1 MSSCNT
7 VTINLPI
14 TITITTSPSDDPQ
27 VTVAATQPPTKY
39 FKIATTTPI
48 SLNTLNISTQ
58 DTSQSILSVRLDGS
72 NIPVDCR
79 LNISQYPILVK
90 DFCQQIHT
98 CLTNKINASATY
110 LPALFSQTDREYNSI
125 GGFIVSYIAWTVFGH
140 PRGTAPISNITS
152 IISRF
157 NQSAAITTD
166 ILQPQ
171 QTRSQNPTGDLA
183 IRTVQMLRDI
193 SSSDL
198 TFIAR
203 QIYNRDPDRFVLQS
217 QTEPES
223 NTWYP
228 VQFIKGDKI
237 AINIFLHS
245 VTFNYNNQPSTL
257 PNINFPN
264 TVFSV
269 YMTVD

>member
-1 MSSCNT
+1 MSSNNT

-14 TITITTSPSDDPQ
+14 TITITTSPTSEPE

-48 SLNTLNISTQ
+48 SLNTLNISTA
-58 DTSQSILSVRLDGS
+58 DASQSVFSVRLDAS
-72 NIPVDCR
+72 YIPIDCR
-79 LNISQYPILVK
+79 LNITQYPALVTT
-90 DFCQQIHT
+90 FCQQIHT

-140 PRGTAPISNITS
+140 PRGTAPISNETS

-157 NQSAAITTD
+157 NQSATITAD
-166 ILQPQ
+166 MLQPQ
-171 QTRSQNPTGDLA
+171 QQQSQNPTGDLA

-193 SSSDL
+193 SSTDL

-217 QTEPES
+217 QTEPDP

-228 VQFIKGDKI
+228 IQFIKGDKI
-237 AINIFLHS
+237 AINIYLHS
-245 VTFNYNNQPSTL
+245 VTFNYNKQVSSI

-264 TVFSV
+264 TIFSV

>member
-1 MSSCNT
+1 LDASY
-7 VTINLPI
+7 IPI
-14 TITITTSPSDDPQ
+14 
-27 VTVAATQPPTKY
+27 
-39 FKIATTTPI
+39 
-48 SLNTLNISTQ
+48 
-58 DTSQSILSVRLDGS
+58 
-72 NIPVDCR
+72 DCR
-79 LNISQYPILVK
+79 LNITQYPALVTS
-90 DFCQQIHT
+90 FCQQIHT

-140 PRGTAPISNITS
+140 PRGTAPISNETS
-152 IISRF
+152 IINRF
-157 NQSAAITTD
+157 NQSATITAD

-171 QTRSQNPTGDLA
+171 QQQSQNPTGDLA

-193 SSSDL
+193 SSTDL

-203 QIYNRDPDRFVLQS
+203 QIYNRDPDRFVLES
-217 QTEPES
+217 QTEPDP

-228 VQFIKGDKI
+228 IQFIKGDKI
-237 AINIFLHS
+237 AINIYLHS
-245 VTFNYNNQPSTL
+245 VTFNYNKQGSPI

-264 TVFSV
+264 TIFSV